1 MTYSTCVK
9 SKETTSAFVW
19 SRILGTPFWA
29 LFNALPVILYKEFH
43 ASPLLITFL
52 IALKPA
58 SALLATY
65 WSCFFCNRE
74 KFLIPNLIITNLLR
88 FLPFLFVF
96 AIHEP
101 WLLVAAYS
109 LYMTLSR
116 GATPAWMEVFKGNL
130 SGEARSKVV
139 AVGNTIEYVGMT
151 ILPLVLGI
159 FLDINSSSWRILFP
173 IAAFLGLISTL
184 FLMRIPPLAEG
195 AFTPPKRELLLP
207 WKRSW
212 ELLSKRPD
220 FARYL
225 FGFMLGGAGL
235 MIIQPILPIFF
246 VDSLQLSYTEMLIAI
261 SVCKGIGFT
270 LTSQFWASLFGKIH
284 IYLFSTVV
292 VLLAALF
299 PICLFGAKW
308 SIALLYFAFLL
319 YGFMQ
324 AGSELSWNLSG
335 VVFSRQGNSLPFTE
349 TNILAVGVRGCIVPF
364 IGNLIFYQFNAG
376 TVLGV
381 SALLCLLAALPLRGR
396 ARYAVKTIE

>member
-184 FLMRIPPLAEG
+184 FLMRIPP
-195 AFTPPKRELLLP
+195 P
-207 WKRSW
+207 
-212 ELLSKRPD
+212 
-220 FARYL
+220 
-225 FGFMLGGAGL
+225 
-235 MIIQPILPIFF
+235 
-246 VDSLQLSYTEMLIAI
+246 
-261 SVCKGIGFT
+261 C
-270 LTSQFWASLFGKIH
+270 
-284 IYLFSTVV
+284 
-292 VLLAALF
+292 
-299 PICLFGAKW
+299 
-308 SIALLYFAFLL
+308 
-319 YGFMQ
+319 
-324 AGSELSWNLSG
+324 
-335 VVFSRQGNSLPFTE
+335 
-349 TNILAVGVRGCIVPF
+349 RGCIYAPQTRAPPSLEAVV
-364 IGNLIFYQFNAG
+364 GA
-376 TVLGV
+376 
-381 SALLCLLAALPLRGR
+381 PL
-396 ARYAVKTIE
+396 